1 MLSSE
6 EIAMIALYHN
16 AASTCSQK
24 VRLVLAEKGLE
35 YESHEVDLM
44 GGAQHDPEYVKL
56 NPNNVVPTIVDDGH
70 VFIESTLINEY
81 LEDAYAEVPMS
92 PSDPAGRHA
101 MRLWT
106 RHFDELQAS
115 VGVLTYAIGTRSM
128 LLQRDPKD
136 VEANLA
142 QIPDATRRAQRR
154 SVIEHGVEAPEFA
167 GALGNFLRVLDQ
179 MQSELGDRDWLAG
192 SLFSLA
198 DAAALP
204 AVMRF
209 DHLAM
214 TQALDARP
222 KVADWYARVRAR
234 PSFERAVTAVL
245 PQFVIDMFRKNG
257 EAVWKDVEPLTR
269 G

>member
-1 MLSSE
+1 
-6 EIAMIALYHN
+6 MIALYHN

-24 VRLVLAEKGLE
+24 VRLVLAEKGLD
-35 YESHEVDLM
+35 YESHEIDLM

-56 NPNNVVPTIVDDGH
+56 NPNHVVPTIVDDDR

-81 LEDAYAEVPMS
+81 LEDAYPEVPMR

-106 RHFDELQAS
+106 KRFDELQPS
-115 VGVLTYAIGTRSM
+115 VGVLTYAIGTRPM
-128 LLQRDPKD
+128 VLQQNPEDM
-136 VEANLA
+136 EANLA
-142 QIPDATRRAQRR
+142 QMPDASRRAQRR
-154 SVIEHGVEAPEFA
+154 RVIEHGVQAPEFA
-167 GALGNFLRVLDQ
+167 DAVGTFLRVLDQ
-179 MQSELGDRDWLAG
+179 MQSELRDQEWIAG

-214 TQALDARP
+214 TPALDARP
-222 KVADWYARVRAR
+222 QVADWYARVRAR
-234 PSFERAVTAVL
+234 ASFERAVSAVL

-257 EAVWKDVEPLTR
+257 QAVWKDVEPLTHA
-269 G
+269 